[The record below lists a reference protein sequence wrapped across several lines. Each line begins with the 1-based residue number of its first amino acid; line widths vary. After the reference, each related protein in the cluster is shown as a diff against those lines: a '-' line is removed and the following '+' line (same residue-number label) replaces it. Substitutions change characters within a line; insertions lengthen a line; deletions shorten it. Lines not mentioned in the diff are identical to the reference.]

1 MRRVRREP
9 VLLFLFSDL
18 DENIGEGF
26 ADADEEAEEN
36 ENEEGPSLQP
46 PVRESRMEQILEI
59 VVSILRLVWAWKS
72 TAILLSFSPPWFVF
86 APSFG

>member
-1 MRRVRREP
+1 MRRVRREL

-18 DENIGEGF
+18 DEDIGEGF

-36 ENEEGPSLQP
+36 ENEEGPSLQL

-59 VVSILRLVWAWKS
+59 VVSIL
-72 TAILLSFSPPWFVF
+72 
-86 APSFG
+86 